1 MSVSVLEALV
11 VAAPYIK
18 QAIKE
23 DAMIGV
29 VDREKFLTYIPAEK
43 VDFGL
48 KPGDFIPPDDV
59 NIHGALAGKISN
71 IRVSEEVYGVPII
84 ATAIPIRDESGQVVG
99 ALAFGYTLENYILL
113 EKFMTDMQEIT
124 GKLQDSIQVVAAH
137 AEELSATSEEIMG
150 HSQIAVENSSKT
162 NDVLQFIRKISKQ
175 TNLLGLNAS
184 IEAARAGQFGAGF
197 NVVAQEVRK
206 LSNESAEAT
215 NRIEDSLSEIT
226 VTMKSLKDGMTQI
239 NTSSQEQ
246 AQLVVNFMEIIEQLD
261 QTSKSMKELMGR
273 LMVNTD

>member
-1 MSVSVLEALV
+1 
-11 VAAPYIK
+11 
-18 QAIKE
+18 
-23 DAMIGV
+23 MIGV

-150 HSQIAVENSSKT
+150 HSQIAFENSSKT

>member
-1 MSVSVLEALV
+1 
-11 VAAPYIK
+11 
-18 QAIKE
+18 
-23 DAMIGV
+23 
-29 VDREKFLTYIPAEK
+29 
-43 VDFGL
+43 
-48 KPGDFIPPDDV
+48 
-59 NIHGALAGKISN
+59 
-71 IRVSEEVYGVPII
+71 
-84 ATAIPIRDESGQVVG
+84 
-99 ALAFGYTLENYILL
+99 
-113 EKFMTDMQEIT
+113 MQEIT

-150 HSQIAVENSSKT
+150 HSQIAFENSSKT
-162 NDVLQFIRKISKQ
+162 NDVLQFIRKISTQ